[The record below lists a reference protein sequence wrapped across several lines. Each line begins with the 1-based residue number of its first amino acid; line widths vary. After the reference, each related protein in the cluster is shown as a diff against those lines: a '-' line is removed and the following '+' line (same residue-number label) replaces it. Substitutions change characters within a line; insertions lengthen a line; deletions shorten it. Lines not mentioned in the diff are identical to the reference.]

1 MRDTPNYAKQVLFP
15 QHRVSMTM
23 NYSPQMLTLCQLHLK
38 STLKLC
44 VMMWAWVPGVSQGD
58 LCPGLVRGFQR
69 RKVSAGRET
78 KSLLCLPG
86 HQVTL
91 SCSELSQVGWAR
103 SRLSSAECSGTLVLW
118 ESSSSPKCYSSW
130 NKRLRQQSSS
140 RTPLIPWIGFIQSF
154 GGDSGFD
161 SRYLSLAWTESL
173 GDLICMWEGLVLLLS
188 DW

>member
-86 HQVTL
+86 RSVTQSL
-91 SCSELSQVGWAR
+91 SELSQV
-103 SRLSSAECSGTLVLW
+103 RLGRRKAYNPVSNAVELRPGSSGEISSQVL
-118 ESSSSPKCYSSW
+118 
-130 NKRLRQQSSS
+130 Q
-140 RTPLIPWIGFIQSF
+140 
-154 GGDSGFD
+154 
-161 SRYLSLAWTESL
+161 
-173 GDLICMWEGLVLLLS
+173 LLEQKGQTKE
-188 DW
+188 